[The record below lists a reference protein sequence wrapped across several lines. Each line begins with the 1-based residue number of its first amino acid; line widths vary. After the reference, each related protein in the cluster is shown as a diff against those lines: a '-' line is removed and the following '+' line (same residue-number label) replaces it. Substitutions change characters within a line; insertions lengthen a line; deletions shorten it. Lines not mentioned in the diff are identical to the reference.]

1 MSLSSVNF
9 EAQALALFRQ
19 QAASNPL
26 YREYVA
32 LLGVD
37 PEQVDSLEGI
47 PFLPIQFFK
56 THTIQTGG
64 WQPELVFS
72 SSGTTGLT
80 TSRHPVREA
89 AFYLD
94 NAERC
99 FEAFYGPVEEYCFL
113 ALLPA
118 YLEREGSSLVYMAG
132 HFIKRSAY
140 PQSGFFLFEQN
151 KLAEV
156 LADCQARKIP
166 TVLLGVSFALLDL
179 AERHPLHIPDVIV
192 METGGMKGRRQEI
205 TREELHAT
213 LCEAFGVAAIHSEY
227 GMTELLSQAY
237 SAGEGLYRPGPLM
250 RVLTREITDP
260 LSAQRP
266 GRLGAINVI
275 DLANRD
281 TCAFIATD
289 DLGKVYADGAFE
301 VLGRM
306 DNSDIR
312 GCNLLVG

>member
-1 MSLSSVNF
+1 MSIANF
-9 EAQALALFRQ
+9 EARALALFRH
-19 QAASNPL
+19 QAAQNPL
-26 YREYVA
+26 YREYIG
-32 LLGVD
+32 LLGID
-37 PEQVDSLEGI
+37 PGQVDSLERI

-56 THTIQTGG
+56 THSIQTGD

-72 SSGTTGLT
+72 SSGTTGMI

-89 AFYLD
+89 AFYLE

-99 FEAFYGPVEEYCFL
+99 FEAFYGPVGQYCFL

-118 YLEREGSSLVYMAG
+118 YLEREGSSLVYMAD
-132 HFIKRSAY
+132 HFIKRSTHR
-140 PQSGFFLFEQN
+140 QSGFFLYEQN

-179 AERHPLHIPDVIV
+179 AEQHPMHIPDVIV

-213 LCEAFGVAAIHSEY
+213 LCQAFGIPVIHSEY

-237 SAGEGLYRPGPLM
+237 SQGKGRYRPGPLM
-250 RVLTREITDP
+250 QVRTREITDP
-260 LSAQRP
+260 LCPQRP
-266 GRLGAINVI
+266 GRLGAINII
-275 DLANRD
+275 DLANKD
-281 TCAFIATD
+281 SCAFIATD
-289 DLGKVYADGAFE
+289 DLGKVYADGTFE

-312 GCNLLVG
+312 GCNLMVG

>member
-1 MSLSSVNF
+1 MSSANF
-9 EAQALALFRQ
+9 ETQALALFRH
-19 QAASNPL
+19 QAAFNPL
-26 YREYVA
+26 YREYIG
-32 LLGVD
+32 LLGIDVS
-37 PEQVDSLEGI
+37 EVDSLDRI

-56 THTIQTGG
+56 THTIQTGD
-64 WQPELVFS
+64 WRPELVFS

-89 AFYLD
+89 AFYLE

-99 FEAFYGPVEEYCFL
+99 FEAFYGPVEQYCFL

-140 PQSGFFLFEQN
+140 RQSGFFLYEQN

-156 LADCQARKIP
+156 LADCQERKIP

-179 AERHPLHIPDVIV
+179 AERHPVHIPDVIV
-192 METGGMKGRRQEI
+192 METGGMKGRRQEV
-205 TREELHAT
+205 TREELHAS
-213 LCEAFGVAAIHSEY
+213 LCQAFGVTVIHSEY

-237 SAGEGLYRPGPLM
+237 SSGEGLYRPGPLM
-250 RVLTREITDP
+250 RVRTREITDP
-260 LSAQRP
+260 LSAQQY
-266 GRLGAINVI
+266 GRLGAINII
-275 DLANRD
+275 DLANKD
-281 TCAFIATD
+281 SCAFISTD

-312 GCNLLVG
+312 GCNLMVG

>member
-1 MSLSSVNF
+1 MMSSANF
-9 EAQALALFRQ
+9 ETQVLALFRH
-19 QAASNPL
+19 QAAFNSL
-26 YREYVA
+26 YREYIS
-32 LLGVD
+32 LLGIDVA
-37 PEQVDSLEGI
+37 EVDSLERI

-56 THTIQTGG
+56 THTIQTGD
-64 WQPELVFS
+64 WRPELVFS
-72 SSGTTGLT
+72 SSGTTGMT
-80 TSRHPVREA
+80 NSRHPVREA
-89 AFYLD
+89 VFYLE

-99 FEAFYGPVEEYCFL
+99 FEAFYGPVEQYCFL

-118 YLEREGSSLVYMAG
+118 YLEREGSSLVYMAA

-140 PQSGFFLFEQN
+140 RQSGFFLYEQN

-156 LADCQARKIP
+156 LADCQERKIP

-213 LCEAFGVAAIHSEY
+213 LCAAFGVPAIHSEY

-250 RVLTREITDP
+250 QVRTREITDP
-260 LSAQRP
+260 LSAQQY
-266 GRLGAINVI
+266 GRLGAINII
-275 DLANRD
+275 DLANKD
-281 TCAFIATD
+281 SCAFIATD
-289 DLGKVYADGAFE
+289 DLGKVYPDGTFE

-312 GCNLLVG
+312 GCNLMVG

>member
-1 MSLSSVNF
+1 MMSSANF
-9 EAQALALFRQ
+9 ETQALALFRH
-19 QAASNPL
+19 QAAFNPL
-26 YREYVA
+26 YREYIG
-32 LLGVD
+32 LLGIDVS
-37 PEQVDSLEGI
+37 EVDSLERI

-56 THTIQTGG
+56 THAIQTGD
-64 WQPELVFS
+64 WRPELVFS

-89 AFYLD
+89 AFYLE

-99 FEAFYGPVEEYCFL
+99 FEAFYGPVERFCFL

-140 PQSGFFLFEQN
+140 RQSGFFLYEQH

-156 LADCQARKIP
+156 LTDCQERKIP

-179 AERHPLHIPDVIV
+179 AERHPVHIPDVIV
-192 METGGMKGRRQEI
+192 METGGMKGRRQEV
-205 TREELHAT
+205 TREELHAS
-213 LCEAFGVAAIHSEY
+213 LCQAFGVTVIHSEY
-227 GMTELLSQAY
+227 GMTELFSQAY
-237 SAGEGLYRPGPLM
+237 SSGEGLYRPGPLM
-250 RVLTREITDP
+250 RVRTREITDP
-260 LSAQRP
+260 LSAQQY
-266 GRLGAINVI
+266 GRLGAINII
-275 DLANRD
+275 DLANKD
-281 TCAFIATD
+281 SCAFISTD

-312 GCNLLVG
+312 GCNLMVG